1 MATDLKVRISA
12 DSSPFTK
19 AIGEV
24 NGALDKALS
33 KSNQATAGFKKFGDQ
48 LSSIGNTLS
57 VGVTLP
63 VIALGAAVVNSA
75 ANMDSLKRGLIA
87 VSGSAAEAER
97 QFVGLKE
104 VAKLPGLGLKEAV
117 QGSINLQALGNS
129 AEQSQRILKVF
140 GNALATVG
148 RGREDL
154 AESIRQLGQLGA
166 RGHVTADN
174 LKPLIERIPQLA
186 TIIKEKFG
194 AEALGD
200 PAKVFKQLGV
210 DSKQFIEVIL
220 TELGKLPMVTG
231 GAKNAIENFKDT
243 VDQTAARIGE
253 KLLPAVEALLPK
265 LENFI
270 KAIADTAD
278 EFTKLSPEV
287 QLAGL
292 AFTAAAVAAGP
303 LLVVAGSL
311 VSAYTTVTAAFS
323 GAGIAATALAPALG
337 ALVLAF
343 QYGKDVQ
350 AIIEAFKEFKFQA
363 TALVGAGKEA
373 KENLGFLF
381 EQIKK
386 GIPFSKEIGELFSA
400 FKKAVEDVAR
410 ASTLPGTQFLLKT
423 LELLTTTMELATG
436 RSRSM
441 EESIKGNIGGQLELG
456 AAQHK
461 AVLES
466 NSLGESAKRLREQYT
481 AGEGAQ
487 KSFTAATEEAT
498 NAEHKHREAKVLSV
512 ENEVKSLVLKERLA
526 QLRKE
531 EKDQIHDT
539 VAALA
544 KYKDAVGAAN
554 AALTKMRI
562 TETVPTLGGAKA
574 PTSVRNLPRPTGLL
588 GGLPGLPTRSN
599 DDILNE
605 AKNRAAGKRNVG
617 IVREN
622 TKDALDVWKQ
632 AQAKMRQAVS
642 TITTDFSR
650 GIADIITNGGKI
662 GELFEKL
669 GKQIANT
676 LIRTVIEG
684 GINQVTKSLGG
695 LLVSLGGVGAKVG
708 GLFGGVAKAGSSAAI
723 PGVLGGAANAAIPG
737 ITAAAPAASSS
748 LGSIAAAANPIVA
761 MVTAV
766 SSVVSAISAVVANFQ
781 FAAMNK
787 TLDLIERE
795 VRYTKIYTG
804 GQSNSILNT
813 AHESLEALRSIA
825 ASTKGLIGINISG
838 TLNDAQ
844 TQRLIDDLLNGSGS
858 FYAQSARTLTAIHQA
873 IVSGFDVLTGQ
884 VNAASKQNIFQK
896 IFSGGAL
903 SSGSLF
909 GGLGQG
915 LSSSFSSAIGGVI
928 NSAVGGA
935 KESTLG
941 AVEKEVRFSQIHLL
955 NILEKMNQYLPKLAD
970 IHQRLVDIVV
980 DGLKIREGGEGLTV
994 NITVNGSM
1002 LGGPNVAAELSQ
1014 MVVSNL
1020 KLQGIRA

>member
-1 MATDLKVRISA
+1 MGSSNVNLLARIGG
-12 DSSPFTK
+12 DSSGFTR

-24 NGALDKALS
+24 NAALDAANRKA
-33 KSNQATAGFKKFGDQ
+33 QATSSGFRAFGDQ

-117 QGSINLQALGNS
+117 QGSINLQAIGNS

-166 RGHVTADN
+166 RGQVTADN

-350 AIIEAFKEFKFQA
+350 AIIEAFKEFRFQA

-373 KENLGFLF
+373 KENLEFLF

-386 GIPFSKEIGELFSA
+386 GIPFSDQIGAA
-400 FKKAVEDVAR
+400 FRFLKTALDEVAAAATR
-410 ASTLPGTQFLLKT
+410 PGTQFLLKT
-423 LELLTTTMELATG
+423 LELLSVTIEGVTG

-441 EESIKGNIGGQLELG
+441 EQAVKDNIGRQLEFG
-456 AAQHK
+456 AAAQK

-487 KSFTAATEEAT
+487 KSFTAATEAAT

-539 VAALA
+539 VEALV

-554 AALTKMRI
+554 AALTEMRI
-562 TETVPTLGGAKA
+562 TETAPALGGAKA
-574 PTSVRNLPRPTGLL
+574 PTSVRNLPRPTGI
-588 GGLPGLPTRSN
+588 PGLPTRSN

-605 AKNRAAGKRNVG
+605 AQNRAAGKRNVG

-684 GINQVTKSLGG
+684 GINQVTKSLAG
-695 LLVSLGGVGAKVG
+695 LLTSLGGVGAKVG
-708 GLFGGVAKAGSSAAI
+708 VLF
-723 PGVLGGAANAAIPG
+723 GGAANSAGTIFSAG
-737 ITAAAPAASSS
+737 SSS
-748 LGSIAAAANPIVA
+748 AGSVASAAGSIGSAGASAAGSASGSIGSSIAAANPATAI
-761 MVTAV
+761 VTAV
-766 SSVVSAISAVVANFQ
+766 AGVVTALSSVVANFQ

-787 TLDLIERE
+787 SLDLIEHE
-795 VRYTKIYTG
+795 VRY
-804 GQSNSILNT
+804 
-813 AHESLEALRSIA
+813 
-825 ASTKGLIGINISG
+825 
-838 TLNDAQ
+838 
-844 TQRLIDDLLNGSGS
+844 
-858 FYAQSARTLTAIHQA
+858 
-873 IVSGFDVLTGQ
+873 
-884 VNAASKQNIFQK
+884 
-896 IFSGGAL
+896 
-903 SSGSLF
+903 
-909 GGLGQG
+909 
-915 LSSSFSSAIGGVI
+915 
-928 NSAVGGA
+928 
-935 KESTLG
+935 
-941 AVEKEVRFSQIHLL
+941 SQIHLL
-955 NILEKMNQYLPKLAD
+955 YILEKMNQYLPKLAD
-970 IHQRLVDIVV
+970 IHQRLVEVII
-980 DGLKIREGGEGLTV
+980 DGVKIKGGGEGLTV

-1002 LGGPNVAAELSQ
+1002 IGGPNVAAELSQ
-1014 MVVSNL
+1014 MVVANL
-1020 KLQGIRA
+1020 KLQGVRA

>member
-12 DSSPFTK
+12 DSSSFTK
-19 AIGEV
+19 AIGAV

-117 QGSINLQALGNS
+117 QGSINLQAIGNS

-166 RGHVTADN
+166 RGQVTADN

-350 AIIEAFKEFKFQA
+350 AIIEAFKEFRFQA

-373 KENLGFLF
+373 KENLEFLF

-386 GIPFSKEIGELFSA
+386 GIPFSDQIGAA
-400 FKKAVEDVAR
+400 FRFLKTALDEVAAAATR
-410 ASTLPGTQFLLKT
+410 PGTQFLLKT
-423 LELLTTTMELATG
+423 LELLSVTIEGVTG

-441 EESIKGNIGGQLELG
+441 EQAVKDNIGRQLEFG
-456 AAQHK
+456 AAAHK

-466 NSLGESAKRLREQYT
+466 NSLGESAKRLREQY
-481 AGEGAQ
+481 ASQ
-487 KSFTAATEEAT
+487 DKATT
-498 NAEHKHREAKVLSV
+498 
-512 ENEVKSLVLKERLA
+512 
-526 QLRKE
+526 
-531 EKDQIHDT
+531 
-539 VAALA
+539 
-544 KYKDAVGAAN
+544 
-554 AALTKMRI
+554 
-562 TETVPTLGGAKA
+562 
-574 PTSVRNLPRPTGLL
+574 
-588 GGLPGLPTRSN
+588 
-599 DDILNE
+599 
-605 AKNRAAGKRNVG
+605 
-617 IVREN
+617 
-622 TKDALDVWKQ
+622 
-632 AQAKMRQAVS
+632 
-642 TITTDFSR
+642 F
-650 GIADIITNGGKI
+650 
-662 GELFEKL
+662 
-669 GKQIANT
+669 
-676 LIRTVIEG
+676 
-684 GINQVTKSLGG
+684 
-695 LLVSLGGVGAKVG
+695 
-708 GLFGGVAKAGSSAAI
+708 
-723 PGVLGGAANAAIPG
+723 
-737 ITAAAPAASSS
+737 
-748 LGSIAAAANPIVA
+748 
-761 MVTAV
+761 
-766 SSVVSAISAVVANFQ
+766 
-781 FAAMNK
+781 
-787 TLDLIERE
+787 
-795 VRYTKIYTG
+795 
-804 GQSNSILNT
+804 
-813 AHESLEALRSIA
+813 
-825 ASTKGLIGINISG
+825 
-838 TLNDAQ
+838 
-844 TQRLIDDLLNGSGS
+844 
-858 FYAQSARTLTAIHQA
+858 
-873 IVSGFDVLTGQ
+873 
-884 VNAASKQNIFQK
+884 
-896 IFSGGAL
+896 
-903 SSGSLF
+903 
-909 GGLGQG
+909 
-915 LSSSFSSAIGGVI
+915 
-928 NSAVGGA
+928 
-935 KESTLG
+935 
-941 AVEKEVRFSQIHLL
+941 HL
-955 NILEKMNQYLPKLAD
+955 
-970 IHQRLVDIVV
+970 
-980 DGLKIREGGEGLTV
+980 
-994 NITVNGSM
+994 
-1002 LGGPNVAAELSQ
+1002 
-1014 MVVSNL
+1014 
-1020 KLQGIRA
+1020 